1 MSAEGGLRR
10 PGKPH
15 HDIRT
20 TENPMTKR
28 KSIARAFIFLLGGLT
43 AAAAWG
49 HEHHDHS
56 KVTGVVKQRM
66 ETMSEMAKRMKAIGR
81 RLRAKEELA
90 SISKDAAAV
99 RDLAAAM
106 TPMFPPGSTQPPT
119 EASAE
124 IWKNFSDFENRAKTL
139 TQEADKLA
147 GISGASDQKLAAQ
160 VAAVT
165 GTCSGCHEKYRV
177 RQ

>member
-1 MSAEGGLRR
+1 MMRLKLIVR
-10 PGKPH
+10 
-15 HDIRT
+15 IC
-20 TENPMTKR
+20 
-28 KSIARAFIFLLGGLT
+28 IASLSVLT
-43 AAAAWG
+43 PVTSWG
-49 HEHHDHS
+49 HEGHDHS
-56 KVTGVVKQRM
+56 KATGVVRQRM
-66 ETMSEMAKRMKAIGR
+66 ETMLEMAKRMRAINQ
-81 RLRAKEELA
+81 RLRAKEALA
-90 SISKDAAAV
+90 SIAKDAAAV

-139 TQEADKLA
+139 AQEAGKLA
-147 GISGASDQKLAAQ
+147 DVTDLSDQKLAAQ
-160 VAAVT
+160 VAVVA